1 MRGGN
6 VNIYLL
12 RLALNWLGT
21 ICLSVLSLFSTNIK
35 ENSVIIE
42 NKTVDNT
49 ASVVSTITE
58 YQTITKYN
66 YKLPSGTVNVLVE
79 GIEGISYID
88 SDGEEKQL
96 RPVTN
101 KIIEV
106 GTGKNSLYVGNTTG
120 YGADCPGCSGFVA
133 CKTKEGQ
140 RHNLVD
146 DGVYYNDAQD
156 GNVRILAASHNVYG
170 CGTIIEVDN
179 GKGEPFLGIVLD
191 TGIDMRKNWELY
203 GIIHLDIA
211 FVTQKDP
218 AVYSVTTTGQ
228 NAKFEVKRWGW

>member
-1 MRGGN
+1 M
-6 VNIYLL
+6 NIYLL
-12 RLALNWLGT
+12 RLAINWLGT

-42 NKTVDNT
+42 NTTVDNT
-49 ASVVSTITE
+49 ASVISTITE
-58 YQTITKYN
+58 YKTITKYN

-79 GIEGISYID
+79 GKEGISYID
-88 SDGEEKQL
+88 SDREEKQL

-101 KIIEV
+101 KVIEV
-106 GTGKNSLYVGNTTG
+106 GTGSGANYVGNTTG
-120 YGADCPGCSGFVA
+120 YGADCPGCSGVVA
-133 CKTKEGQ
+133 CKTREGN

-146 DGVYYNDAQD
+146 DGVYYNDAQY
-156 GNVRILAASHNVYG
+156 GNVRILAASHKVYE

-191 TGIDMRKNWELY
+191 TGIDMRKNWDIY

-228 NAKFEVKRWGW
+228 KAKFEVKRWGW